1 MTIRKTQRGRWM
13 IDVKIRMPDGSLTRI
28 RKVSPVPTKRGAE
41 QLEREVRGAL
51 AAGTYGSKEDEE
63 EVPTFKEFAGY
74 FIETYATTNN
84 RPSTVREKRRTL
96 GRGLLEHLGRLRL
109 HQITAR
115 HVETFKARRK
125 KDGVGPKTI
134 NEELAI
140 LSKILGYAGEIGELT
155 KAPPKIRRLKVPKPA
170 FDFLDFKEG
179 KRLIKAARRA
189 PEPWCAMIPTAMW
202 TGLRLGEL
210 RALRWEDVDLVA
222 ARLHV
227 RQAADDE
234 NELHPPKSG
243 QPRIVDLPKKAVA
256 VLRDQQQHQRGDYV
270 FSREDGSMLTRWDCE
285 PKSKDAKHDS
295 PITTVSRKAGLR
307 RVGWHMLRHTYAS
320 HLVMSGANLLE
331 VKELLGHASLE
342 MTMRYAHLSPSARRK
357 AVELLDGAD
366 GAPEGQHGGI
376 AEDP

>member
-1 MTIRKTQRGRWM
+1 M

-41 QLEREVRGAL
+41 QLEREVRAAL
-51 AAGTYGSKEDEE
+51 AAGTYGSKEDEDL
-63 EVPTFKEFAGY
+63 VPTFAEFAGY
-74 FIETYATTNN
+74 FIDTYATTNN

-96 GRGLLEHLGRLRL
+96 GRGLLEHFGRLRL

-115 HVETFKARRK
+115 HVESFKARRK

-140 LSKILGYAGEIGELT
+140 LSKILGYAEEIGELC

-179 KRLIKAARRA
+179 KRLIKAARHA

-256 VLRDQQQHQRGDYV
+256 ILRAHKHLRGEFV
-270 FSREDGSMLTRWDCE
+270 FCRENGSMLSRSDCE
-285 PKSKDAKHDS
+285 PKSKAAKHDS
-295 PITTVSRKAGLR
+295 PLTKVSRKAGLR

-342 MTMRYAHLSPSARRK
+342 MTMRYAHLSPSARRR
-357 AVELLDGAD
+357 AVQLLD
-366 GAPEGQHGGI
+366 GAPEGHHGGI
-376 AEDP
+376 ADES